1 MKRSPMPAR
10 RQEMRRARRL
20 EVAGKGVTPRRRP
33 VKALPGPNRE
43 ERLVVAER
51 SARMR
56 MADLA
61 MVVAWCCEVCGRI
74 LALPTGD
81 GMTWVY
87 DHSWHHRR
95 PRGKGGDRDPALN
108 TPPRLLLVCG
118 LDNSSGCHGLIEQQ
132 RVLAKDNG
140 WLVPRPTDP
149 ASVPVEL
156 HDGRRYLTPEGTYE
170 EAS

>member
-1 MKRSPMPAR
+1 MPAR
-10 RQEMRRARRL
+10 RAPIGRSPRSVPDGVPAR
-20 EVAGKGVTPRRRP
+20 VQRRP
-33 VKALPGPNRE
+33 VKALPGPNQA

-51 SARMR
+51 STRVRMVD
-56 MADLA
+56 MG
-61 MVVAWCCEVCGRI
+61 MVFTWCCEVCGRV
-74 LALPTGD
+74 LAVPNGD
-81 GMTWVY
+81 GMAWVY

-118 LDNSSGCHGLIEQQ
+118 HDNSTGCHGLIESQ

-140 WLVPRPTDP
+140 WLVARPTDP

-156 HDGRRYLTPEGTYE
+156 HDGRRFLTPDGAYQEV
-170 EAS
+170 S